1 MDVAIFGAGIAG
13 LMAGITLRA
22 QGHQCRI
29 YERMRPGHE
38 AGMGFILMPEGIDC
52 LQSFGVKLTGE
63 YSGAPLYRYCCRNSA
78 GQILYEQP
86 LPAGARSMRRRDLL
100 AALLRALPADGAPLF
115 DAELATLE
123 FDNAGRAKSARLN
136 TGETITADL
145 YVSAEGIHSSAREA
159 IFPGWPAAQ
168 AQVLEIVGLVR
179 CPNTVR
185 WAGHNFN
192 KFHAPGGGI
201 ALGTLAVDAE
211 HVIWYL
217 QFDAKRF
224 PPPEEN
230 GTFRNKAEP
239 DLRGEAGVPAT
250 RDSSVVGWEAAASG
264 AEGFIAQAPL
274 PSGLE
279 QSDRTKD
286 GVRARRDFALSLAGD
301 WADPIPHLLNITDF
315 SRTHLWRPLDADL
328 VPQFHR
334 ANVVLVGD
342 AAHPLSPFTSQGV
355 SSAVADAVALAEAIR
370 NQSNLESAL
379 ARYSQERREQC
390 APYVAKG
397 RELTRHFLSP
407 QIGSTILLPI
417 AESEHLETRPF
428 SDGIVRLDLLRERAF
443 NLRWAQQPPDV
454 IPLTAADPDFPI
466 APAIQEQLVR
476 YVREGVLSYGPPE
489 GLPQFREAVA
499 QWMRSTRQMDC
510 AAEHVF
516 ATDSAA
522 SGMAV
527 LARASLRPGDEVIIP
542 DPVDFLLHHTVQSA
556 GGVPVRVSVTRST
569 TADEFIAGMKARL
582 TPRTRMLWL
591 CNPHNPLG
599 VVYSRAWLEKVA
611 EWAVAHKLRIVSD
624 EIWSDIVY
632 EPRCHVSVA
641 SISTQLARNTVTVY
655 GFSKNFALAGLRV
668 GCLICSD
675 PEWRKQIV
683 TASDAESTVY
693 GVSVLSQV
701 AVTAALNESREW
713 LAGFVKHL
721 QAQRDYVLNRLSRW
735 PAVTAQPPQGTY
747 VVFPDVHELAEDSER
762 FCRELLDQAR
772 VALVPGA
779 PRWFGPGASGH
790 VRICFATSRRI
801 LEEAFDRMEPVVSK
815 LAAEA
820 HLPRVVHS

>member
-13 LMAGITLRA
+13 LMTGITLRS
-22 QGHQCRI
+22 QGHACRI
-29 YERMRPGHE
+29 YERMRRDQE
-38 AGMGFILMPEGIDC
+38 TGMGFILMPEGIDC

-100 AALLRALPADGAPLF
+100 AALLRALSPEGAPVF
-115 DAELATLE
+115 NAELADLD
-123 FDNAGRAKSARLN
+123 FDAAGKVSSARLN
-136 TGETITADL
+136 TGQTVQADL
-145 YVSAEGIHSSAREA
+145 YVSAEGINSRARQA
-159 IFPGWPAAQ
+159 MFPGWPSVP

-179 CPNTVR
+179 CPGTVR
-185 WAGHNFN
+185 WAGNNFN
-192 KFHAPGGGI
+192 KFHATSGGI

-217 QFDAKRF
+217 QFDTRHY
-224 PPPEEN
+224 PPP
-230 GTFRNKAEP
+230 AE
-239 DLRGEAGVPAT
+239 DAL
-250 RDSSVVGWEAAASG
+250 DAAA
-264 AEGFIAQAPL
+264 
-274 PSGLE
+274 
-279 QSDRTKD
+279 
-286 GVRARRDFALSLAGD
+286 ARREFVRSLVGD
-301 WADPIPHLLNITDF
+301 WADPIPHLINITDF

-328 VPQFHR
+328 VPRFHQG
-334 ANVVLVGD
+334 NVVLAGD

-355 SSAVADAVALAEAIR
+355 SSAVADAVALAEALKTGPT
-370 NQSNLESAL
+370 LEAAL

-407 QIGSTILLPI
+407 QIGSTILLPL
-417 AESEHLETRPF
+417 AESEHLEPSPF
-428 SDGIVRLDLLRERAF
+428 SDNIVRLDLLRERAF

-454 IPLTAADPDFPI
+454 IPLTAADPDFPVCT
-466 APAIQEQLVR
+466 AIQEELVR
-476 YVREGVLSYGPPE
+476 YVRDGVLSYGPPE

-499 QWMRSTRQMDC
+499 EWMRSTRQMDC
-510 AAEHVF
+510 AAEQVF

-527 LARASLRPGDEVIIP
+527 LARASLKPGDEVLIP
-542 DPVDFLLHHTVQSA
+542 DPVDFLLHHTVQRA
-556 GGVPVRVSVTRST
+556 GAVPVRVSVGPST
-569 TADEFIAGMKARL
+569 SAEEFIAGMEQRL

-599 VVYSRAWLEKVA
+599 VVYSRNWLEKVA
-611 EWAVAHKLRIVSD
+611 EWAIHRGLRIVSD

-632 EPRCHVSVA
+632 TPHRHVSLA
-641 SISTQLARNTVTVY
+641 SFSSEIARNTVTVY

-675 PEWRKQIV
+675 PEWKKEIV
-683 TASDAESTVY
+683 AASDAESTVY
-693 GVSVLSQV
+693 GVSVLSQI
-701 AVTAALNESREW
+701 AVVAALTEGREW

-721 QAQRDYVLNRLSRW
+721 QSQCDYVLGRLARW
-735 PAVTAQPPQGTY
+735 PGVTAQRPQGTY
-747 VVFPDVHELAEDSER
+747 VVFPDVHGLFEDAERLCQHLRDH
-762 FCRELLDQAR
+762 AR

-779 PRWFGPGASGH
+779 PRWFGPGARGH
-790 VRICFATSRRI
+790 LRICFATSRRI
-801 LEEAFDRMEPVVSK
+801 LQEAFDRLEPVVTR
-815 LAAEA
+815 LAAESP
-820 HLPRVVHS
+820 LDQPVHH

>member
-1 MDVAIFGAGIAG
+1 M
-13 LMAGITLRA
+13 
-22 QGHQCRI
+22 
-29 YERMRPGHE
+29 
-38 AGMGFILMPEGIDC
+38 
-52 LQSFGVKLTGE
+52 
-63 YSGAPLYRYCCRNSA
+63 
-78 GQILYEQP
+78 
-86 LPAGARSMRRRDLL
+86 
-100 AALLRALPADGAPLF
+100 
-115 DAELATLE
+115 
-123 FDNAGRAKSARLN
+123 
-136 TGETITADL
+136 
-145 YVSAEGIHSSAREA
+145 
-159 IFPGWPAAQ
+159 
-168 AQVLEIVGLVR
+168 
-179 CPNTVR
+179 
-185 WAGHNFN
+185 
-192 KFHAPGGGI
+192 

-211 HVIWYL
+211 HLIWYL

-224 PPPEEN
+224 PPPAEDGES
-230 GTFRNKAEP
+230 RNEAEP
-239 DLRGEAGVPAT
+239 DLRGEA
-250 RDSSVVGWEAAASG
+250 SESG
-264 AEGFIAQAPL
+264 AEKLIAQAAL
-274 PSGLE
+274 LSGLE
-279 QSDRTKD
+279 RSDRIK
-286 GVRARRDFALSLAGD
+286 ARRDFARSLAGD

-315 SRTHLWRPLDADL
+315 SRTHFWLPLDVDL

-355 SSAVADAVALAEAIR
+355 SSAVADAVALAEALR
-370 NQSNLESAL
+370 NQSNLEAAL

-417 AESEHLETRPF
+417 AESEHLETSPF
-428 SDGIVRLDLLRERAF
+428 SDGSVRLDLLRERAF

-454 IPLTAADPDFPI
+454 IPLTAADPDFPV
-466 APAIQEQLVR
+466 APAIQEQLMR
-476 YVREGVLSYGPPE
+476 YVRDGVLSYGPPE
-489 GLPQFREAVA
+489 GLPQFREAVVR
-499 QWMRSTRQMDC
+499 WMRSTRQMDC

-542 DPVDFLLHHTVQSA
+542 DPVDFLLHHTVESA

-569 TADEFIAGMKARL
+569 TAEEFIAGMEARL

-599 VVYSRAWLEKVA
+599 VVYSREWLEHVA
-611 EWAVAHKLRIVSD
+611 EWAVRHSLRIVSD

-632 EPRCHVSVA
+632 QPGRHVSVA
-641 SISTQLARNTVTVY
+641 AISPELARNTVTVY

-668 GCLICSD
+668 GCLICSN
-675 PEWRKQIV
+675 PEWKKQIV
-683 TASDAESTVY
+683 AASDAESTVY

-701 AVTAALNESREW
+701 AVIAALNEGREW
-713 LAGFVKHL
+713 LTGFVKHL
-721 QAQRDYVLNRLSRW
+721 HAQRDYLLDRLARW
-735 PAVTAQPPQGTY
+735 PGVTAQPPQGTY
-747 VVFPDVHELAEDSER
+747 VVFPHVQGLAEDSER
-762 FCRELLDQAR
+762 FCRHLLEHAR

-790 VRICFATSRRI
+790 VRLCFATSRRI
-801 LEEAFDRMEPVVSK
+801 LQEACDRMEPVVSK

-820 HLPRVVHS
+820 QLSREVHS